1 MIIDVHAHA
10 LHEAFLAEMAT
21 RPDQGMDVE
30 IDSDGQYRSPIY
42 GQLDPLLYKL
52 ESRLDDLTKR
62 GIDHQLITP
71 LPSLLSN
78 PRRAADVNFSRQL
91 NHFTALTV
99 GESAGRLG
107 GMAALALAEPNL
119 APEELRRAIGSY
131 GFKGVV
137 LPTTVKDRPL
147 DGPEF
152 EPIFAA
158 LESLELLV
166 FMHPT
171 SSVLRESLGAFS
183 LNTLIGFPHET
194 TLAVSRLIFSG
205 VLERHP
211 GLKIVLSHGG
221 GTLPFLRGRLNLGYS
236 ASGYEANAE
245 CRAHIR
251 MPPGDYLNNLFFDTC
266 VGSQESLLFL
276 INLIGSEHIMFGSD
290 FPYDIGDAD
299 GSVALGALA
308 NVAET
313 TQNQILWHNASRALS
328 IRH

>member
-1 MIIDVHAHA
+1 MFMPTRFTRLFSLKWLKRPVKGWTLRSILTATIAPQYM
-10 LHEAFLAEMAT
+10 AE
-21 RPDQGMDVE
+21 
-30 IDSDGQYRSPIY
+30 
-42 GQLDPLLYKL
+42 LDPLLYKL
-52 ESRLDDLTKR
+52 ESRLDHLTRR

-78 PRRAADVNFSRQL
+78 PRRAADVNFARQL

-107 GMAALALAEPNL
+107 GMAALALAEPNR
-119 APEELRRAIGSY
+119 APEELRRAIGTY
-131 GFKGVV
+131 GFNGAV
-137 LPTTVKDRPL
+137 LTTTVKDRPL

-158 LESLELLV
+158 LESLELFV

-171 SSVLRESLGAFS
+171 SSVLRELQGAFS
-183 LNTLIGFPHET
+183 LNTLIGYPHET

-205 VLERHP
+205 ALERHP

-276 INLIGSEHIMFGSD
+276 INLVGAGHIMFGSD

-313 TQNQILWHNASRALS
+313 TRKQILWHNASRVMS

>member
-10 LHEAFLAEMAT
+10 LHEAFLAEMAKT
-21 RPDQGMDVE
+21 PGQGMDVE
-30 IDSDGQYRSPIY
+30 IDSDGHYRSPIY
-42 GQLDPLLYKL
+42 GRLDPLLYKL
-52 ESRLDDLTKR
+52 ESRLDHLTRR

-78 PRRAADVNFSRQL
+78 PRRAADVNFARQL

-107 GMAALALAEPNL
+107 GMAALALAEPNR
-119 APEELRRAIGSY
+119 APEELRRAIGTY
-131 GFKGVV
+131 GFNGAV
-137 LPTTVKDRPL
+137 LTTTVKDRPL

-158 LESLELLV
+158 LESLELFV

-171 SSVLRESLGAFS
+171 SSVLRELQGAFS
-183 LNTLIGFPHET
+183 LNTLIGYPHET

-266 VGSQESLLFL
+266 VGSQESLAFFDQ
-276 INLIGSEHIMFGSD
+276 FGRRR
-290 FPYDIGDAD
+290 AH
-299 GSVALGALA
+299 
-308 NVAET
+308 NV
-313 TQNQILWHNASRALS
+313 WF
-328 IRH
+328 